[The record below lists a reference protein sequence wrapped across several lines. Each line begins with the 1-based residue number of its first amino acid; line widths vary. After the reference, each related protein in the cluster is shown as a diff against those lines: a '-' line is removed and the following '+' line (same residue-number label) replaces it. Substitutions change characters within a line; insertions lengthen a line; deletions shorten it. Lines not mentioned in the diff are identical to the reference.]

1 MEKLQAILKLFYVHG
16 GVEQMSTCIDVLE
29 NQGSQYEKRN
39 TGRNVVVDWNW
50 KCQFKLNLKIKIT

>member
-1 MEKLQAILKLFYVHG
+1 
-16 GVEQMSTCIDVLE
+16 MSTCIDVLE

-50 KCQFKLNLKIKIT
+50 KCQFKLNLKIKITQGVFKIQIPVSTTLEILN